1 MNTEETMRKTAEE
14 LIRHDLKNAKR
25 YIALKGAVYT
35 PIYFWALALGFWVVM
50 NGVSLLLTRHFS
62 DVWSNVIAGG
72 IFAFCA
78 WREIA
83 NKRRAASEQA
93 QARAL
98 EEKHNELCA
107 KLDRLNGAEDGPN
120 IAPWWNSINLDAVVF
135 PTSDQHLELSPFTR
149 TYIDEDGVERQ
160 CRSDV
165 IDREITGAELFALCE
180 DPEYRFMVNN
190 GVEADKT
197 YRMAELVIWR
207 REEDIVRETRIKS
220 VDEVEQELADFSAGL
235 DAKERARNDWEVG
248 RAVTDDTRKLYGA
261 IGDEEYSN
269 RLTQRVGKE
278 MSERERAYS
287 SRTEVTNSYWETE
300 FWYTPVGMTLLD
312 EQNNYVAHILY
323 KTSRGTEIYCLGKNY
338 SVRRMYTTTPLARE
352 DASHVIHEMWRAFT
366 FGDIDPIA
374 PKAEAFTD
382 REWAYWVYAFYYNK
396 K

>member
-1 MNTEETMRKTAEE
+1 MNTEERMRKTAEE

-35 PIYFWALALGFWVVM
+35 PSYFWALALGFWVVM
-50 NGVSLLLTRHFS
+50 NGVSLALTRHFS

-83 NKRRAASEQA
+83 YKRSVAAELA

-107 KLDRLNGAEDGPN
+107 ELDRLNQAEGGPN
-120 IAPWWNSINLDAVVF
+120 IAPWWNSINLGAADFHAE
-135 PTSDQHLELSPFTR
+135 QQLEWAPFAR
-149 TYIDEDGVERQ
+149 TYVDEDGVERLS
-160 CRSDV
+160 RSDTA
-165 IDREITGAELFALCE
+165 DREITGAELFALCE

-190 GVEADKT
+190 GVQADKT
-197 YRMAELVIWR
+197 YRMAELVIWKR
-207 REEDIVRETRIKS
+207 REDVVQETRTKS
-220 VDEVEQELADFSAGL
+220 ADEVEQELAAFSAGL
-235 DAKERARNDWEVG
+235 DEKERRRNWSEIG
-248 RAVTDDTRKLYGA
+248 RAVTNDTRHLYGV

-269 RLTQRVGKE
+269 RLTQRVSQE
-278 MSERERAYS
+278 MNERERAYRN
-287 SRTEVTNSYWETE
+287 RTEITNSYRETE
-300 FWYTPVGMTLLD
+300 FWYTPVGVTLID
-312 EQNNYVAHILY
+312 EQDNYAAHIFY
-323 KTSRGTEIYCLGKNY
+323 RTSRGTEIYHLGRGY
-338 SVRRMYTTTPLARE
+338 SIRRKHTLTPLNYE
-352 DASHVIHEMWRAFT
+352 DASYIIHEMWRAFS